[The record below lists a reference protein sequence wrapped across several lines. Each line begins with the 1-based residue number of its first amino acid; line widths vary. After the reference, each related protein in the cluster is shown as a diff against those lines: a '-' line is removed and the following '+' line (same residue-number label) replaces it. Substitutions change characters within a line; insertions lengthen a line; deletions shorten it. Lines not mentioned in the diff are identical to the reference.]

1 MWSTSLRI
9 DLKEIIE
16 EITIGVED
24 TLEEGDRETI
34 EEDMAVIEENKEV
47 LGDNL
52 VKTEGIEIIHTKEM
66 IATKEGSLKG
76 KELKKQ
82 KLISQLKR
90 PMKEK
95 TGTMTNPRETT
106 EEMIEEITEITEIT
120 ETTEITEI
128 PNLMRGETTETT
140 EITEIASHMREETTE
155 ITEIASHMREE
166 TTTANMKR
174 EAMTRTTIETTAA
187 ETTLALPATMR
198 KKDRRTEKTELP
210 SSGLTLK
217 TLVQEILNSISMSR
231 YLPNYLVD
239 FSHQGWKKFPSDYW

>member
-140 EITEIASHMREETTE
+140 EITEIASHMREETT
-155 ITEIASHMREE
+155 
-166 TTTANMKR
+166 TANMKR